1 MSTPLPPN
9 GASTPA
15 TPPGWYPDA
24 ERPGSLRYWDGR
36 VWTEHR
42 QGPPAA
48 GPPSLA
54 PAGSAFFLSVMGQES
69 GPYSQYQLQAMAL
82 AKQIDSNTP
91 VRATTGSWFPA
102 AQGPG
107 VFSDKDWTTAL
118 VLSVLLGALG
128 VDQFYLGNV
137 GLGVG
142 KLLTL
147 GGCGIW
153 QIIDIVRI
161 ATNKV
166 PDSDG
171 RPLRK

>member
-1 MSTPLPPN
+1 
-9 GASTPA
+9 
-15 TPPGWYPDA
+15 
-24 ERPGSLRYWDGR
+24 
-36 VWTEHR
+36 
-42 QGPPAA
+42 
-48 GPPSLA
+48 
-54 PAGSAFFLSVMGQES
+54 MGQES

-102 AQGPG
+102 AQVPG

-137 GLGVG
+137 GRAQ
-142 KLLTL
+142 LLATAIKA
-147 GGCGIW
+147 GIW